1 MLKRIFYSQWKLN
14 CETPYIYYTQ
24 VTFFVIPRQCPLLL
38 FGNGRLEA
46 LCSVGSEEDKAM
58 GCGMLSVNRRDK
70 KLSVNFLWAVSVIL
84 CFQDCIIAK
93 FL

>member
-1 MLKRIFYSQWKLN
+1 MLKRIFCSKWKLN
-14 CETPYIYYTQ
+14 CETLYIYYNK
-24 VTFFVIPRQCPLLL
+24 VTFFVIPRQCPILL

-46 LCSVGSEEDKAM
+46 LCSFGSEEDKVI

-70 KLSVNFLWAVSVIL
+70 TLSVNILWAVSVIL
-84 CFQDCIIAK
+84 CFEDCIIAK